1 MKKIYTQPLLFV
13 VSFAMLLAACTSGDK
28 RADANAGD
36 STTIEQTIVEQ
47 PDTVLFWTIDDY
59 NKTKA
64 AVYKDTVEIT
74 EPASVVNGINSIY
87 PNIHLKFDRL
97 SNDTVYAK
105 IDSSFAFSNDMGTAG
120 AAEYLST
127 VVLNLTTLKNINFVN
142 LDFPQGSHAS
152 PGVFAKTS
160 YASYKIKDSLP

>member
-1 MKKIYTQPLLFV
+1 MKKNYTQPIFLIILSAVF
-13 VSFAMLLAACTSGDK
+13 FYACTSGDK
-28 RADANAGD
+28 GANPGTGD
-36 STTIEQTIVEQ
+36 STTIEQTIIEQ

-59 NKTKA
+59 KKTKT
-64 AVYKDTVEIT
+64 AVYKDTIEIT
-74 EPASVVNGINSIY
+74 EPESVVNGVNSIY

-105 IDSSFAFSNDMGTAG
+105 IDSSFTFSNDMGTAG

-127 VVLNLTTLKNINFVN
+127 VVLNLTTLKNVNFVN

-152 PGVFAKTS
+152 PGVFAKTN